1 MAHPKPDRDELRVE
15 HGVFRGL
22 LLFAAVALALW
33 AFWLIFKPFII
44 PIAWA
49 LCLAALTALPHRW
62 LLARWNKPRL
72 VALVMTLLVLV
83 VVLTPIVLLSF
94 MLVLE
99 ATEVD
104 FQPLIDEVK
113 VQFPTAYRAL
123 TDWLG
128 ELGELGLFDTADGR
142 QVLEAFAIS
151 VRENLPDIVRAFLS
165 GPLAGGALSLIGAP
179 FFFLFEFLIALV
191 TLYFVYRESGRL
203 RRLMVDI
210 SPLSAKETDQILES
224 LRSTTNAAI
233 LGGILVAVIQGGL
246 GGAMFWVAGIASPFF
261 WAVVMAFFSLLPFGG
276 TALIWVPVAVY
287 QFLVGE
293 IGSGVFLMVFGTV
306 IVGAAD
312 NVLRPWILYRTGARD
327 IHPMLL
333 FFAILS
339 GIGLFGISGIVF
351 GPLLLALLTTML
363 RIYRRH
369 FATGGQAEE
378 SGLVGEPAPA
388 VD

>member
-1 MAHPKPDRDELRVE
+1 MAHPRPDREELLVE

-22 LLFAAVALALW
+22 LLFAAVTIALW

-49 LCLAALTALPHRW
+49 LCLAALTAVPYRW
-62 LLARWNKPRL
+62 LLGRWGKPRL
-72 VALVMTLLVLV
+72 AALVMTLLVLL
-83 VVLTPIVLLSF
+83 VVLAPIVLLSF

-99 ATEVD
+99 ASEVD
-104 FQPLIDEVK
+104 FRPLIEEVK
-113 VQFPTAYRAL
+113 VQFPSAYRTL
-123 TDWLG
+123 TRWLT
-128 ELGELGLFDTADGR
+128 ELGLLDDAEGVET
-142 QVLEAFAIS
+142 LEALAVS
-151 VRENLPDIVRAFLS
+151 VRENIPDLVRAFLS
-165 GPLAGGALSLIGAP
+165 GPLAGGALSIIGAP

-210 SPLSAKETDQILES
+210 SPLSAQETDQILES
-224 LRSTTNAAI
+224 LRSTTTAAI

-246 GGAMFWVAGIASPFF
+246 GGVMFWIAGIASPFF

-293 IGSGVFLMVFGTV
+293 IGSGLFLMIFGTV

-312 NVLRPWILYRTGARD
+312 NVLRPWILSRTGARD

-369 FATGGQAEE
+369 FANEPGNSD
-378 SGLVGEPAPA
+378 SGLVAGPAPA
-388 VD
+388 ID